1 MEWAP
6 KLTARFKSFLS
17 FQEVRSPMVFA
28 DKTKEGEWWFW
39 PVTQIF
45 IILALAGWIPGYNF
59 VAVISF
65 TQIFYF
71 AQKKGS
77 LLAFPTQVRIVYFI
91 FSLLGLWA
99 KVRFPIFIFL
109 LFETIMITF
118 TRRCFIALLL
128 DLSPWNKNYAVNAS
142 LEKIGDR

>member
-6 KLTARFKSFLS
+6 KLTARFKPFLP

-45 IILALAGWIPGYNF
+45 IILALAGWIPGFNF

-71 AQKKGS
+71 AQKEGS
-77 LLAFPTQVRIVYFI
+77 LLAFSTQVRIVYFI
-91 FSLLGLWA
+91 FSLIGLWT
-99 KVRFPIFIFL
+99 KVRFPIFILL

-118 TRRCFIALLL
+118 AKRCFIAFLLKL
-128 DLSPWNKNYAVNAS
+128 LPWNKNYAFNAS
-142 LEKIGDR
+142 FEKIGD

>member
-1 MEWAP
+1 
-6 KLTARFKSFLS
+6 
-17 FQEVRSPMVFA
+17 MVFA
-28 DKTKEGEWWFW
+28 DKTEKDGWWFW

-59 VAVISF
+59 VAIISF

-71 AQKKGS
+71 AQKEGS
-77 LLAFPTQVRIVYFI
+77 LLAFSTQARIVYFI

-99 KVRFPIFIFL
+99 KVRFPIFILL

-118 TRRCFIALLL
+118 TGQCFIALLL
-128 DLSPWNKNYAVNAS
+128 KLLPWNKNYSVNVS
-142 LEKIGDR
+142 FENIGER